1 MAALDLPARP
11 RPFGAGVRRPGLTRP
26 GVERHRIPGG
36 GALLLDLRAG
46 DRLEVTDPQGAQPG
60 LLFAF
65 DAAGRSDPSIL
76 GAPRADASAP
86 AAFADPS
93 AAPLRAAALRRG
105 IDLARARGLAL
116 FGREGRAGAVA
127 AFTADAPC
135 AVLIAAPGDPME
147 PDAQDAPTDLRATL
161 TRADAGPLLRRAPPD
176 PLADPL
182 MDLRIDPGC
191 AAAYAVKA
199 GDWIQILDVQGR
211 QCSDFQAFSR
221 RAVDAGRAREID
233 PTATRSMTGGL
244 YPVPGLGSKFF
255 SQDLEGLVE
264 IVQDTCGR
272 HDTYGLACTARFYA
286 HMGYPG
292 HVNCSDNLNAQAR
305 DWGVPQRDGWPAVN
319 FFYNTALDAAFR
331 IGADEPWSRP
341 GDYVLLRALTDLVCF
356 STSCPSD
363 IDATNGFDPT
373 ETQVRL
379 YDGSA
384 RFSRATAWRATPDAE
399 PVMTRETPF
408 HPRTEALTRSFA
420 AYNGWWLPASYP
432 ATGTLAEYWACRERA
447 ALIDLSALRK
457 VEIIGP
463 DAENLMQL
471 CLTRDIRRLSV
482 GQVSYAAL
490 CWEHGGMADDGTV
503 ARLGDMN
510 FRWICGSD
518 ASAEHLRDTAR
529 AHGLDAWVRT
539 SSDQL
544 CNLALQG
551 PLSRAILTA
560 ALWTPPAR
568 PTAAE
573 LGWFRFTVGRIGGPG
588 GLPVVVSRTG
598 YTGELGY
605 ELFCHPRDAA
615 GLWDALTEAGAPH
628 GLAPMGLDALDIL
641 RIEAGL
647 VAAGAEFCD
656 RTDPFEAGIGFAVS
670 FKTPDDFIGRAALEG
685 RASHPHRRLVGL
697 HVEGARVPSRGDGV
711 FRGRAQVGE
720 VTSACR
726 SPALGRVIALARV
739 DAAHAA
745 EGAAL
750 EIGRLDGHQERSPA
764 AIVPFPF
771 YDPTKSR
778 VRA

>member
-11 RPFGAGVRRPGLTRP
+11 RPFGAGVRRPGLARP

-46 DRLEVTDPQGAQPG
+46 DRLQVSDPQGMQPG
-60 LLFAF
+60 LLAAF
-65 DAAGRSDPSIL
+65 DAAGRCNMDAL
-76 GAPRADASAP
+76 GGGRADAP
-86 AAFADPS
+86 LPEGLT
-93 AAPLRAAALRRG
+93 AAPVLRAAARRRG
-105 IDLARARGLAL
+105 LDLARARGLRL
-116 FGREGRAGAVA
+116 FGRAGRAGATA
-127 AFTADAPC
+127 AFTAEGPC
-135 AVLIAAPGDPME
+135 AVLLAAPGGPME
-147 PDAQDAPTDLRATL
+147 PDAQDAPTELRAVL
-161 TRADAGPLLRRAPPD
+161 TRAGAGPLLRRAPPD

-182 MDLRIDPGC
+182 LDMRVDPGC
-191 AAAYAVKA
+191 ARAYAVKA

-211 QCSDFQAFSR
+211 QCSDFQAFAR

-244 YPVPGLGSKFF
+244 YPVPGLGAKFF
-255 SQDLEGLVE
+255 SQDLEPLVE
-264 IVQDTCGR
+264 VVQDTCGR
-272 HDTYGLACTARFYA
+272 HDLYGLACTAKFYA
-286 HMGYPG
+286 DMGYPG
-292 HVNCSDNLNAQAR
+292 HVNCSDNLNAEAR
-305 DWGVPQRDGWPAVN
+305 DWGVPERAGWPAVN
-319 FFYNTALDAAFR
+319 FFYNTALDEALR

-341 GDYVLLRALTDLVCF
+341 GDFVLLRALTDLLCF

-373 ETQVRL
+373 ETQIRV
-379 YDGSA
+379 YDGA
-384 RFSRATAWRATPDAE
+384 ERFSRATAWRATPDAE
-399 PVMTRETPF
+399 PAMTRETPF
-408 HPRTEALTRSFA
+408 HPRTGPLTRSFA

-432 ATGTLAEYWACRERA
+432 GSGAIAEYWACRERA

-457 VEIIGP
+457 VEVIGP

-482 GQVSYAAL
+482 GQVSYSAL
-490 CWEHGGMADDGTV
+490 CWEHGGMIDDGTV

-518 ASAEHLRDTAR
+518 ASAEHLRETAR
-529 AHGLDAWVRT
+529 AHALDAWVREST
-539 SSDQL
+539 DQL

-551 PLSRAILTA
+551 PLSRAILSA
-560 ALWTPPAR
+560 LLWTPPER
-568 PTAAE
+568 PDAAG
-573 LGWFRFTVGRIGGPG
+573 LNWFRFTVGRIGGPAG
-588 GLPVVVSRTG
+588 MPVVVSRTG

-605 ELFCHPRDAA
+605 ELFCHPRDAET
-615 GLWDALTEAGAPH
+615 LWDALMAAGAPH
-628 GLAPMGLDALDIL
+628 GLAPMGLEALETL

-670 FKTPDDFIGRAALEG
+670 FKTPDDFIGRTALEG
-685 RASHPHRRLVGL
+685 RAAHPQRRLVGL
-697 HVEGARVPSRGDGV
+697 RIEGGRVPGRGDGLHL
-711 FRGRAQVGE
+711 GRARVGE

-726 SPALGRVIALARV
+726 SPALGAVIALARV
-739 DAAHAA
+739 DVVHAA
-745 EGAAL
+745 EGTAL
-750 EIGRLDGHQERSPA
+750 EVGRLDGHQERSPA
-764 AIVPFPF
+764 TVAPFPF